1 MKTKILCLLLAMFA
15 AMAMFVACNGGEEQQ
30 QGPGGNPTVTPPA
43 DAPKYD
49 ITWKKEESTL
59 KIKYSTASQASE
71 LISGCERYYAG
82 EGAYFAE
89 IDDLIDD
96 RNLYA
101 ETAAGVTVQYDQFK
115 SNEGWGATAGLMVTE
130 ASSGTNVTDI
140 YYNFIYDVSGAQ
152 LNGCFA
158 NIKSDNYANG
168 NHFLFNKDGYVYESE
183 NYFDSSV
190 GGGYFYQYMQS
201 LSLNNNKMYA
211 VASDF
216 CTDLVRSFLVIP
228 VNVTLLEDIKPEE
241 SWTGD
246 MKQDISEFYNLV
258 WKKTNVNNAYSVG
271 WTYDVLAHYSAKA
284 SKPDNTSDHVLAGTV
299 GFAAGKTSGLVSS
312 GLLYTVESVTIIDEN
327 VKTDGTK
334 TPTYPETN
342 TNLNTLV
349 STFNSIF
356 KKTGVVAV
364 ESGSDFAAIGDN
376 EAKTELQAIR
386 NRFAGNKVLFGGVV
400 ALGSLDEDVYQNMM
414 VDGGKGFGILPIPV
428 YQSSDDY
435 LTLVHNLAKVVAIAK
450 NTTKFSQ
457 CSAYIDYLSQESDDV
472 LDSYYNQ
479 YLVSKTGGKAA
490 QANKDML
497 TYIRT
502 HVKDA
507 FAKTVEDAIGIWKSN
522 DADVT
527 ANKFHEI
534 LARSG
539 FLLDDFTEKY
549 AGIVGKKQG
558 YLNEA
563 VTAWNNHQ

>member
-15 AMAMFVACNGGEEQQ
+15 AMAMFVACDGGEEQQ
-30 QGPGGNPTVTPPA
+30 GGGGGTTVTPPA

-49 ITWKKEESTL
+49 VTWKKEESTL

-115 SNEGWGATAGLMVTE
+115 SNEGWSATAGLMVTE
-130 ASSGTNVTDI
+130 ASAGTNVTDI
-140 YYNFIYDVSGAQ
+140 YYNFVYDISGAQ

-168 NHFLFNKDGYVYESE
+168 NHFLFNKAGYVYESD

-216 CTDLVRSFLVIP
+216 CTDLVRAFLVVP
-228 VNVTLLEDIKPEE
+228 VNVTLLETITPEK

-246 MKQDISEFYNLV
+246 MKNDVSEFYNLV
-258 WKKTNVNNAYSVG
+258 WRTEDKYAEG
-271 WTYDVLAHYSAKA
+271 WSYNVLAKYSAAIA
-284 SKPDNTSDHVLAGTV
+284 SPDNTSDHALAGTV

-312 GLLYTVESVTIIDEN
+312 GLLYTAASVTIIEEG
-327 VKTDGTK
+327 KKADGTK
-334 TPTYPETN
+334 TPTYPATN
-342 TNLNTLV
+342 SDLNNLV
-349 STFNSIF
+349 STFNDNF
-356 KKTGVVAV
+356 GKTGIVAV
-364 ESGSDFAAIGDN
+364 EAGSDFSAIGDN

-386 NRFAGNKVLFGGVV
+386 NRFAQGKVLFGGVV

-414 VDGGKGFGILPIPV
+414 VDGGKGFGVLPIPV

-490 QANKDML
+490 EANKNML

-534 LARSG
+534 IARSG
-539 FLLDDFTEKY
+539 FELDDFTGTY
-549 AGIVGKKQG
+549 AGIVGKKQD

>member
-1 MKTKILCLLLAMFA
+1 MFA
-15 AMAMFVACNGGEEQQ
+15 AMAMFVACDNNDD
-30 QGPGGNPTVTPPA
+30 GPVGPSGPSVTPPA

-49 ITWKKEESTL
+49 VTWKKEDSTL

-71 LISGCERYYAG
+71 LVSGCERYYAG

-96 RNLYA
+96 RNLFA

-115 SNEGWGATAGLMVTE
+115 SNEGWGATAGLMTTE
-130 ASSGTNVTDI
+130 ATSGTNVTDI
-140 YYNFIYDVSGAQ
+140 YYNFVYDISGAQ

-201 LSLNNNKMYA
+201 LTLNNNKMYA

-216 CTDLVRSFLVIP
+216 CTDLVRSFLVVP
-228 VNVTLLEDIKPEE
+228 VNVTLLESITPEK
-241 SWTGD
+241 SWTGE
-246 MKQDISEFYNLV
+246 MKNDVSEFYNLV
-258 WKKTNVNNAYSVG
+258 WRTDKEKYAEG
-271 WTYDVLAHYSAKA
+271 WSYNVLAHYSAAIA
-284 SKPDNTSDHVLAGTV
+284 SPDNTNDHALAGTV

-312 GLLYTVESVTIIDEN
+312 GLLYTAESVTIIDEGVQAN
-327 VKTDGTK
+327 GTK

-342 TNLNTLV
+342 SALNSLV
-349 STFNSIF
+349 STFNANF
-356 KKTGVVAV
+356 GKTGIVAV
-364 ESGSDFAAIGDN
+364 ESGSDFSAIGDN
-376 EAKTELQAIR
+376 DAKTELQAIR

-400 ALGSLDEDVYQNMM
+400 ALGSLDEEVYQNMM

-428 YQSSDDY
+428 YNSDDDY

-490 QANKDML
+490 EANKNML

-522 DADVT
+522 DEDVT

-534 LARSG
+534 IARAG
-539 FLLDDFTEKY
+539 FELDDFTGTY
-549 AGIVGKKQG
+549 AGIRGKKQD